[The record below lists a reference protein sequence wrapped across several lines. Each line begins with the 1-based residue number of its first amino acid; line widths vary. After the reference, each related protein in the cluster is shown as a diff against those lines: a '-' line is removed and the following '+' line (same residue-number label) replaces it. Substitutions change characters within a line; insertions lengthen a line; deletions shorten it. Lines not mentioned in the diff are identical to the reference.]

1 MIWVNTFEAK
11 TRLSELLK
19 QVEETGE
26 RVLVCRNGKPVAE
39 LRPIETARDPL
50 VKHPVLGA
58 ARLLPGWD
66 QPALEPAD
74 WPDAFDL
81 PGLPKP
87 S

>member
-26 RVLVCRNGKPVAE
+26 HVLVCRNGKPVAE

-58 ARLLPGWD
+58 LTLHEGWD
-66 QPALEPAD
+66 QPVVEPAD
-74 WPDAFDL
+74 WPEAFEL
-81 PGLPKP
+81 PGLPP
-87 S
+87 PP

>member
-1 MIWVNTFEAK
+1 
-11 TRLSELLK
+11 
-19 QVEETGE
+19 
-26 RVLVCRNGKPVAE
+26 
-39 LRPIETARDPL
+39 